1 MVTKTFMI
9 DERVRFFKQFL
20 PDFAVPTYIR
30 EINLERERERE
41 IDVYIL

>member
-20 PDFAVPTYIR
+20 PDFAVPTHIR
-30 EINLERERERE
+30 ERNLEREMFIFYEA
-41 IDVYIL
+41 I